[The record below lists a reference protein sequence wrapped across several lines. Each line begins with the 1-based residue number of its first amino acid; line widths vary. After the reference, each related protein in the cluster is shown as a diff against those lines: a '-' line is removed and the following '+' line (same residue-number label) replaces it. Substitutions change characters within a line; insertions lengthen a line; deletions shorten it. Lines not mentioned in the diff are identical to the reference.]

1 MKFFQIENNS
11 IKEKNFWIIFVLND
25 LANDERKGIGIHENI
40 QYNQNGEIYGVEYV
54 YEELNEI
61 TNEIKRYHAILKK
74 DDYQNMIKHLQKS
87 SFPFETFIQIFRPF
101 IMGKYAIESID
112 QAFALL
118 DQDKSGNIDITELSS
133 FIPLI
138 RNDANPHQIIDYIQ
152 KKRF

>member
-1 MKFFQIENNS
+1 
-11 IKEKNFWIIFVLND
+11 
-25 LANDERKGIGIHENI
+25 
-40 QYNQNGEIYGVEYV
+40 
-54 YEELNEI
+54 
-61 TNEIKRYHAILKK
+61 
-74 DDYQNMIKHLQKS
+74 MIKHLQKS